1 MASAFG
7 HALAAITMGTSFS
20 KTLKNWKFW
29 TLGIICSIL
38 PDADV
43 IGFQFN
49 IAYES
54 FWGHRGFSHSL
65 LFAALVGIVVTV
77 LFFRKDA
84 FSKKGLGLMFYY
96 FLCTASHAVLDA
108 LTSGGLG
115 IAFLSP
121 FDDTRY
127 FFPWRPIQVS
137 PIGIE
142 DFLGEWGKR
151 VLLSEAI
158 WIGIP
163 CAAYLILVFIIRKVS
178 SPKT

>member
-7 HALAAITMGTSFS
+7 HALAAITLGSGFS
-20 KTLKNWKFW
+20 KILKNKKFW

-49 IAYES
+49 VAYES

-65 LFAALVGIVVTV
+65 LFAALVGIVVTA

-84 FSKKGLGLMFYY
+84 FSKKGLELMFYF

-108 LTSGGLG
+108 FTSGGLG
-115 IAFLSP
+115 IAFFSP

-137 PIGIE
+137 PTGID